1 MYFRSLAALLAAFL
15 AFAPAAHAVGSVT
28 AHVDVSRQTMDVY
41 LDGAHAYS
49 WPVSTARSG
58 KWTPRGQWS
67 AKWLSRNHRSS
78 RYGNAP
84 MPYAIFYSGH
94 YAIHGTNQTSR
105 LGRPASAGCV
115 RLHPQ
120 NAAHLFGLAQQVG
133 LKRFRVVVVD

>member
-1 MYFRSLAALLAAFL
+1 MLARTFAALVAACL
-15 AFAPAAHAVGSVT
+15 ISTSASALGSVT

-58 KWTPRGQWS
+58 KWTPRGRWT
-67 AKWLSRNHRSS
+67 AKWLSKNHRSS
-78 RYGNAP
+78 RYDGAP
-84 MPYAIFYSGH
+84 MPYAIFYSGNF
-94 YAIHGTNQTSR
+94 AIHGTNQTSR

-133 LKRFRVVVVD
+133 LKRFKVVVVD